1 MPIPSDAQQFRLE
14 EALRALSNHHRLT
27 ILLWLTEPEMH
38 FPPQRDGD
46 LVEDGVCVGFITD
59 KIGLTQPTVTTHMQA
74 LAKAD
79 LVTSKKIKN
88 WVYYKPNGP
97 GIARF
102 VDDLSRA
109 LGRA

>member
-1 MPIPSDAQQFRLE
+1 MPVPSAAQQSRLE

-27 ILLWLTEPEMH
+27 ILLWLTEPEKH

-46 LVEDGVCVGFITD
+46 LVEDGVCVSFITD

-74 LAKAD
+74 LAEAE

-88 WVYYKPNGP
+88 WVYYKPSGL

-102 VDDLSRA
+102 LDDLSRA